1 MSNEKVT
8 VSRITSI
15 QKKLEDMKLS
25 ACAEGQCLIGSRRY
39 FVDGATRFVRM
50 NLEKQ
55 FGEYPFTK
63 GNDDGE
69 EDRFLLMPFTSLAS
83 LEKVMRDLREF
94 SLSAGMDVV
103 VFKDILTEKCYP
115 VLILQLVR
123 KSASAWKIVEGIGNV
138 KSRIHRTIMMIELG
152 AVCK

>member
-25 ACAEGQCLIGSRRY
+25 STAEGRCDIGYRHY
-39 FVDGATRFVRM
+39 FIDGATRFVKDEIE
-50 NLEKQ
+50 NAPE
-55 FGEYPFTK
+55 EYPFTA
-63 GNDDGE
+63 GNQYGE
-69 EDRFLLMPFTSLAS
+69 EDRYLLLPFTSLAS
-83 LEKVMRDLREF
+83 LERVMRELREF
-94 SLSAGMDVV
+94 SATLGMDVV
-103 VFKDILTEKCYP
+103 VFQDRTDGRCYP
-115 VLILQLVR
+115 VLILR
-123 KSASAWKIVEGIGNV
+123 PIMKSGSVWQIVEGIGNV